1 MGGRDRPEPP
11 EILIAPAARR
21 IVVIGAGFGGLW
33 AVRRFV
39 SHGIGVTLIDRNNYH
54 TFFPLLYQVAAAELG
69 PSEIAYPIRSLFRRH
84 PLVDFRRANVHNID
98 LDARIVE
105 AGESR
110 LEYDYLVMA
119 PGSVPDFFAV
129 EGAARHAFPL
139 RTMDDA
145 IPLRYHVLNCF
156 ERAAQ
161 TSGSSTRES
170 LLRFVIVGGG
180 PTGVEYAGALAEL
193 IYGPLLKDFG
203 SIARDE
209 VDIRLL
215 EGGERLLAGM
225 PPRLQEYA
233 HVRLERRGVQV
244 LTGSRV
250 VEVASDRVVT
260 CDTGDTKRR
269 DLGDVMSEHTG
280 QTATHTV
287 VWAAGVQGDPAV
299 GSWGL
304 PVGPGG
310 RVPVEGTL
318 QVPGYPEVCVVGD
331 LAYLEVGGE
340 ALPQTAQVAL
350 QQGSTAAENV
360 VLMIGGGG
368 TRRIHLQ
375 GSGHVGRDRP
385 ERGGCAS
392 VGALIHRFR
401 GLDAVAGR
409 SRRKPH
415 GLSQSGARPR
425 ELGLE
430 LRVLPAGGAPDSAGC
445 NRRAPCRQAPDGLGG
460 TVEAHHRF
468 SRRWIVWIVAKEG
481 DRQGGWAALP
491 PQPVNV

>member
-1 MGGRDRPEPP
+1 MGGRDQPEPP
-11 EILIAPAARR
+11 EILTDPAASR
-21 IVVIGAGFGGLW
+21 IVVVGAGFGGLW

-84 PLVDFRRANVHNID
+84 ALVDFRRADVHNID

-105 AGESR
+105 AGESH

-119 PGSVPDFFAV
+119 PGSVPNFFAV

-161 TSGSSTRES
+161 TSDSSTRES

-225 PPRLQEYA
+225 PARLQEYA
-233 HVRLERRGVQV
+233 RVRLERRRVRV
-244 LTGSRV
+244 LTGSQV
-250 VEVASDRVVT
+250 VEVASDSVVT
-260 CDTGDTKRR
+260 RDAGDGKRSDRGDTN
-269 DLGDVMSEHTG
+269 DLGDATNEHTG
-280 QTATHTV
+280 RAATHTV

-304 PVGPGG
+304 PLGPGG

-318 QVPGYPEVCVVGD
+318 QVPDYPEVFVVGD
-331 LAYLEVGGE
+331 LAYLEVEGE
-340 ALPQTAQVAL
+340 ALPQIAQVAL

-360 VLMIGGGG
+360 VLMIGGEAPGEFTYKDLG
-368 TRRIHLQ
+368 MLAVI
-375 GSGHVGRDRP
+375 GRN
-385 ERGGCAS
+385 A
-392 VGALIHRFR
+392 
-401 GLDAVAGR
+401 AVAHLWGR
-409 SRRKPH
+409 SFTGFAAWTLWLVVHVVNLMGFRNRALVLVNWAWNYVFFRRAVR
-415 GLSQSGARPR
+415 LI
-425 ELGLE
+425 
-430 LRVLPAGGAPDSAGC
+430 LPDATGEPSAG
-445 NRRAPCRQAPDGLGG
+445 RLPMA
-460 TVEAHHRF
+460 
-468 SRRWIVWIVAKEG
+468 SEG
-481 DRQGGWAALP
+481 P
-491 PQPVNV
+491 

>member
-11 EILIAPAARR
+11 EILTAPAARR

-161 TSGSSTRES
+161 ASGSSTRES

-269 DLGDVMSEHTG
+269 DLGDVMNEHTG

-287 VWAAGVQGDPAV
+287 VWAAGVQGDPAM

-318 QVPGYPEVCVVGD
+318 QVPGYPEVFVVGD

-340 ALPQTAQVAL
+340 ALPQIAQVAL
-350 QQGSTAAENV
+350 QQGSTAGENV
-360 VLMIGGGG
+360 VLMIGGEAPGEFTYKDLG
-368 TRRIHLQ
+368 MLAVI
-375 GSGHVGRDRP
+375 GRN
-385 ERGGCAS
+385 A
-392 VGALIHRFR
+392 
-401 GLDAVAGR
+401 AVAHLWGR
-409 SRRKPH
+409 SFTGFAAWTLWLVVHVVNLMGFRN
-415 GLSQSGARPR
+415 
-425 ELGLE
+425 
-430 LRVLPAGGAPDSAGC
+430 RVLVLVNWAW
-445 NRRAPCRQAPDGLGG
+445 NYVFYRRAVRLILPDATGEPLAGKPPM
-460 TVEAHHRF
+460 A
-468 SRRWIVWIVAKEG
+468 SEG
-481 DRQGGWAALP
+481 P
-491 PQPVNV
+491 

>member
-11 EILIAPAARR
+11 EILTDPAARR

-39 SHGIGVTLIDRNNYH
+39 SRGIGVTLIDRNNYH

-84 PLVDFRRANVHNID
+84 ALVDFRRADVHNID

-105 AGESR
+105 AGEFH

-119 PGSVPDFFAV
+119 PGSVPNFFAV

-161 TSGSSTRES
+161 TSDSSTRES

-193 IYGPLLKDFG
+193 IYGPLLKDFR

-215 EGGERLLAGM
+215 DGGERLLAGM
-225 PPRLQEYA
+225 PSRLQEYA
-233 HVRLERRGVQV
+233 RARLEGRRVQV
-244 LTGSRV
+244 LTGSQV
-250 VEVASDRVVT
+250 VEVASDSVVT
-260 CDTGDTKRR
+260 RDTGNTKRP
-269 DLGDVMSEHTG
+269 DLGDAMNEHTD
-280 QTATHTV
+280 QIATHTV
-287 VWAAGVQGDPAV
+287 VWAAGVKGDPAL
-299 GSWGL
+299 GGWGL
-304 PVGPGG
+304 PVGPAG

-318 QVPGYPEVCVVGD
+318 QVPGYPEVFVVGD
-331 LAYLEVGGE
+331 PAYLEIKGQ
-340 ALPQTAQVAL
+340 ALPQIAQVAL
-350 QQGSTAAENV
+350 QQGSTAAENIV
-360 VLMIGGGG
+360 RMIGGEAPEDFTYKDLGMLAV
-368 TRRIHLQ
+368 I
-375 GSGHVGRDRP
+375 GRN
-385 ERGGCAS
+385 A
-392 VGALIHRFR
+392 
-401 GLDAVAGR
+401 AVAHLWGR
-409 SRRKPH
+409 SFTGFAAWMLWLVVHVVNLMGFRNRA
-415 GLSQSGARPR
+415 L
-425 ELGLE
+425 
-430 LRVLPAGGAPDSAGC
+430 VLVNWAW
-445 NRRAPCRQAPDGLGG
+445 NYVFFRRAVRLILPDATGEPG
-460 TVEAHHRF
+460 ADK
-468 SRRWIVWIVAKEG
+468 SPVASEG
-481 DRQGGWAALP
+481 P
-491 PQPVNV
+491 

>member
-11 EILIAPAARR
+11 EILTDPAARR

-84 PLVDFRRANVHNID
+84 PLVDFRRADVHNID

-161 TSGSSTRES
+161 TSDSSTRES

-233 HVRLERRGVQV
+233 RVRLERRGVQV

-269 DLGDVMSEHTG
+269 DLGDVMNEHTG

-287 VWAAGVQGDPAV
+287 VWAAGVQGDPAM

-318 QVPGYPEVCVVGD
+318 QVPGYPEVFVVGD

-340 ALPQTAQVAL
+340 ALPQIAQVAL
-350 QQGSTAAENV
+350 QQGSAAAENV
-360 VLMIGGGG
+360 VRMIGGETPGEFTYKDLG
-368 TRRIHLQ
+368 MLAVI
-375 GSGHVGRDRP
+375 GRN
-385 ERGGCAS
+385 A
-392 VGALIHRFR
+392 
-401 GLDAVAGR
+401 AVAHLWGR
-409 SRRKPH
+409 SFTGFAAWTLWLVVHVVNLMGFRN
-415 GLSQSGARPR
+415 
-425 ELGLE
+425 
-430 LRVLPAGGAPDSAGC
+430 RVLVLVNWAW
-445 NRRAPCRQAPDGLGG
+445 NYVFYRRAVRLILPDATG
-460 TVEAHHRF
+460 EP
-468 SRRWIVWIVAKEG
+468 VAGKPPMASEG
-481 DRQGGWAALP
+481 P
-491 PQPVNV
+491 

>member
-11 EILIAPAARR
+11 EILTAPAARR

-84 PLVDFRRANVHNID
+84 PLVDFRRANVHNLD

-269 DLGDVMSEHTG
+269 DLGDVMNEHTG

-318 QVPGYPEVCVVGD
+318 QVPGYPEVFVVGD

-340 ALPQTAQVAL
+340 ALPQIAQVAL

-360 VLMIGGGG
+360 VLMIGGEAPGEFTYKDLG
-368 TRRIHLQ
+368 MLAVI
-375 GSGHVGRDRP
+375 GRN
-385 ERGGCAS
+385 A
-392 VGALIHRFR
+392 
-401 GLDAVAGR
+401 AVAHLWGR
-409 SRRKPH
+409 SFTGFAAWTLWLVVHVVNLMGFRN
-415 GLSQSGARPR
+415 
-425 ELGLE
+425 
-430 LRVLPAGGAPDSAGC
+430 RVLVLVNWAW
-445 NRRAPCRQAPDGLGG
+445 NYVFYRRAVRLILPDATGEPLAGKPPM
-460 TVEAHHRF
+460 A
-468 SRRWIVWIVAKEG
+468 SEG
-481 DRQGGWAALP
+481 P
-491 PQPVNV
+491 

>member
-11 EILIAPAARR
+11 EILTDPAARR

-69 PSEIAYPIRSLFRRH
+69 PSEIAYPVRSLFRRH

-119 PGSVPDFFAV
+119 PGSVPNFFAV

-161 TSGSSTRES
+161 TSDPSTRKS

-215 EGGERLLAGM
+215 EGGEMLLVGM
-225 PPRLQEYA
+225 PRRLQEYA
-233 HVRLERRGVQV
+233 RVLLERRGVQV
-244 LTGSRV
+244 LTGSQV
-250 VEVASDRVVT
+250 VEVAPDSVVT
-260 CDTGDTKRR
+260 RDAGNTKSR
-269 DLGDVMSEHTG
+269 DLGDVTNERPG
-280 QTATHTV
+280 QTATQTV

-299 GSWGL
+299 DSWGL
-304 PVGPGG
+304 PVGPAG

-318 QVPGYPEVCVVGD
+318 QVPGYPEVFVVGD
-331 LAYLEVGGE
+331 LAYLEVEGE
-340 ALPQTAQVAL
+340 ALPQIAQVAL

-360 VLMIGGGG
+360 VRMIGGQEPVDFTYKDLGMLAVIG
-368 TRRIHLQ
+368 RNAAVAHLWGRSFTGFAAWTLWLVVHVVNLMGFRNRVLVLVNWAWNYVFYRRAVRLILPDAT
-375 GSGHVGRDRP
+375 GEPSADRP
-385 ERGGCAS
+385 
-392 VGALIHRFR
+392 
-401 GLDAVAGR
+401 
-409 SRRKPH
+409 
-415 GLSQSGARPR
+415 
-425 ELGLE
+425 
-430 LRVLPAGGAPDSAGC
+430 
-445 NRRAPCRQAPDGLGG
+445 
-460 TVEAHHRF
+460 
-468 SRRWIVWIVAKEG
+468 
-481 DRQGGWAALP
+481 
-491 PQPVNV
+491 

>member
-11 EILIAPAARR
+11 EILTAPAARR

-105 AGESR
+105 AGGSR

-203 SIARDE
+203 SIARGE

-260 CDTGDTKRR
+260 CNTGDTKRR
-269 DLGDVMSEHTG
+269 DLGDVMNEHTG

-318 QVPGYPEVCVVGD
+318 QVPGYPEVFVVGD

-340 ALPQTAQVAL
+340 ALPQIAQVAL

-360 VLMIGGGG
+360 VQMIRGEPPGEFTYKDLGMLAVIGRNAAVAHLWGRSFTGFAAWTLWLVVHVVNLMGFRNRVLVLVNWAWNYVFYRRAVRLILPDAIGDP
-368 TRRIHLQ
+368 
-375 GSGHVGRDRP
+375 GSG
-385 ERGGCAS
+385 
-392 VGALIHRFR
+392 
-401 GLDAVAGR
+401 
-409 SRRKPH
+409 K
-415 GLSQSGARPR
+415 
-425 ELGLE
+425 
-430 LRVLPAGGAPDSAGC
+430 LPMDS
-445 NRRAPCRQAPDGLGG
+445 
-460 TVEAHHRF
+460 
-468 SRRWIVWIVAKEG
+468 EG
-481 DRQGGWAALP
+481 P
-491 PQPVNV
+491 

>member
-11 EILIAPAARR
+11 EILTDPAARR

-39 SHGIGVTLIDRNNYH
+39 SRGIGVTLIDRNNYH

-69 PSEIAYPIRSLFRRH
+69 PSEIAYPIRSLFRSH
-84 PLVDFRRANVHNID
+84 PLVDFRRANVHDVD

-119 PGSVPDFFAV
+119 PGSVPNFFAV

-161 TSGSSTRES
+161 TSDSSTRES

-203 SIARDE
+203 SITREE

-215 EGGERLLAGM
+215 EGGEGLLAGM

-233 HVRLERRGVQV
+233 RVRLEGRGVRV
-244 LTGSRV
+244 LTGSQV
-250 VEVASDRVVT
+250 VEVASDSVMMR
-260 CDTGDTKRR
+260 DTGNTKRR
-269 DLGDVMSEHTG
+269 VLGDAMNEHTDR
-280 QTATHTV
+280 TATHTV
-287 VWAAGVQGDPAV
+287 VWAAGVKGDPAL

-304 PVGPGG
+304 PVGPAG

-318 QVPGYPEVCVVGD
+318 QVPGYPEVFVVGD
-331 LAYLEVGGE
+331 LAYLQIEGQ
-340 ALPQTAQVAL
+340 ALPQIAQVAL
-350 QQGSTAAENV
+350 QQGNTAAENIV
-360 VLMIGGGG
+360 RMIGGEAPGDFTYKDLG
-368 TRRIHLQ
+368 MLAVI
-375 GSGHVGRDRP
+375 GRN
-385 ERGGCAS
+385 A
-392 VGALIHRFR
+392 
-401 GLDAVAGR
+401 AVAHLWGR
-409 SRRKPH
+409 SFTGFAAWTLWLVVHVVNLMGFRNRVLVLVNWAWNYVFYRRAVRLILPDAT
-415 GLSQSGARPR
+415 GESGAEKP
-425 ELGLE
+425 
-430 LRVLPAGGAPDSAGC
+430 P
-445 NRRAPCRQAPDGLGG
+445 
-460 TVEAHHRF
+460 
-468 SRRWIVWIVAKEG
+468 VASEG
-481 DRQGGWAALP
+481 R
-491 PQPVNV
+491 